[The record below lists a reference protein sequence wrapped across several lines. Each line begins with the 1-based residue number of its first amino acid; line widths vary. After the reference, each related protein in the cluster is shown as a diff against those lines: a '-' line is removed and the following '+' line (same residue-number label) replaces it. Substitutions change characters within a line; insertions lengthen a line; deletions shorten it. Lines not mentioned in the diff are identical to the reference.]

1 MKTPVNAD
9 IAKSNA
15 NHQQVTV
22 AGTTT
27 ISSSPTSSSTSLV
40 HSHQQKGDQK
50 PVECNLCHRKF
61 KNIPALNGHMRLHGG
76 YFKKET
82 DTKKSD
88 KKESSGPP
96 LQTASV
102 GVRALIEEKIINKR
116 SKQELKVMNEANSN
130 FAYHHSKNNFIFS
143 SQGAFVV
150 PAAPLSARRLAEAEA
165 FLNAKNVST
174 LSNANNNTITIVAS
188 GLTSNALNGL
198 AKQAIVQQV
207 AQQQQQQNTTIV
219 TSSPSQKVSAAQ
231 IEKDATLIEL
241 LKRGTKV
248 AVKRTSDTISSASNS
263 IQTARVVVPV
273 STTAAVSESNS
284 PSLVL
289 STNSNGSSSSPLS
302 LTISQA
308 PSTTSSSADIYALSY
323 SANSSPSFLSDSDV
337 YSVNDTEMLLQ
348 AVDSIHLLQDNS
360 TSDHLDDIGSLS
372 DYTSLSDSVSLNQS
386 FTPSRQLQAVLDS
399 PLPDSLVEFGTL
411 NSKDYVLYGC
421 SSDESPA
428 TSTSPLP
435 SPLAY
440 PTPPASHE
448 AIAQASPFLD
458 DSHHFSDA
466 SSTFFH
472 SDNDKKTIKS
482 KCSL

>member
-1 MKTPVNAD
+1 M
-9 IAKSNA
+9 
-15 NHQQVTV
+15 
-22 AGTTT
+22 
-27 ISSSPTSSSTSLV
+27 
-40 HSHQQKGDQK
+40 
-50 PVECNLCHRKF
+50 
-61 KNIPALNGHMRLHGG
+61 
-76 YFKKET
+76 
-82 DTKKSD
+82 
-88 KKESSGPP
+88 
-96 LQTASV
+96 
-102 GVRALIEEKIINKR
+102 
-116 SKQELKVMNEANSN
+116 
-130 FAYHHSKNNFIFS
+130 
-143 SQGAFVV
+143 
-150 PAAPLSARRLAEAEA
+150 SARRLAEAEA

-188 GLTSNALNGL
+188 GLTTNALNGL

-207 AQQQQQQNTTIV
+207 AQQQQQQNTVV
-219 TSSPSQKVSAAQ
+219 TSTPSQKA

-248 AVKRTSDTISSASNS
+248 AVKRTSELTSTASNS

-273 STTAAVSESNS
+273 STTAVSESKS

-289 STNSNGSSSSPLS
+289 STNTSVSTSSSPLS

-308 PSTTSSSADIYALSY
+308 PTTTSSSSSSSTDIYALTY

-421 SSDESPA
+421 SSSNESPT

-482 KCSL
+482 EFN

>member
-1 MKTPVNAD
+1 
-9 IAKSNA
+9 
-15 NHQQVTV
+15 
-22 AGTTT
+22 
-27 ISSSPTSSSTSLV
+27 
-40 HSHQQKGDQK
+40 
-50 PVECNLCHRKF
+50 
-61 KNIPALNGHMRLHGG
+61 
-76 YFKKET
+76 
-82 DTKKSD
+82 
-88 KKESSGPP
+88 
-96 LQTASV
+96 
-102 GVRALIEEKIINKR
+102 
-116 SKQELKVMNEANSN
+116 
-130 FAYHHSKNNFIFS
+130 
-143 SQGAFVV
+143 
-150 PAAPLSARRLAEAEA
+150 LSARRLAEAEA

-207 AQQQQQQNTTIV
+207 QQQQQQQQNTIV
-219 TSSPSQKVSAAQ
+219 TSSPSQKAQ

-248 AVKRTSDTISSASNS
+248 AVKRTSELTASNS

-273 STTAAVSESNS
+273 SATTAVSESNS
-284 PSLVL
+284 PSFVL
-289 STNSNGSSSSPLS
+289 STNSSSSPSPLS

-308 PSTTSSSADIYALSY
+308 PSSTSSSSSTDIYALTY

-411 NSKDYVLYGC
+411 NSKDYMLYGC
-421 SSDESPA
+421 SSSNESPT

-482 KCSL
+482 ELNK

>member
-1 MKTPVNAD
+1 M
-9 IAKSNA
+9 
-15 NHQQVTV
+15 
-22 AGTTT
+22 
-27 ISSSPTSSSTSLV
+27 
-40 HSHQQKGDQK
+40 
-50 PVECNLCHRKF
+50 
-61 KNIPALNGHMRLHGG
+61 
-76 YFKKET
+76 
-82 DTKKSD
+82 
-88 KKESSGPP
+88 
-96 LQTASV
+96 
-102 GVRALIEEKIINKR
+102 
-116 SKQELKVMNEANSN
+116 
-130 FAYHHSKNNFIFS
+130 
-143 SQGAFVV
+143 

-174 LSNANNNTITIVAS
+174 LTNANNNTITIVAS
-188 GLTSNALNGL
+188 GITSNALNGL

-207 AQQQQQQNTTIV
+207 AQQQNTVV
-219 TSSPSQKVSAAQ
+219 TSSSSQKAQ

-248 AVKRTSDTISSASNS
+248 AVKRTLDTTTSTSNS
-263 IQTARVVVPV
+263 VQTARVVVP
-273 STTAAVSESNS
+273 TTVTSNQSS
-284 PSLVL
+284 PLVL
-289 STNSNGSSSSPLS
+289 STSSSNSSSSSSPLS

-308 PSTTSSSADIYALSY
+308 PNTASPSSDIYALTY

-360 TSDHLDDIGSLS
+360 TSDHLDDIASLS

-399 PLPDSLVEFGTL
+399 PLPDSLVHEFGSL

-421 SSDESPA
+421 NSSNESPA
-428 TSTSPLP
+428 NSTSPLP

-448 AIAQASPFLD
+448 TIAQASPFLD

-472 SDNDKKTIKS
+472 NDNDKKTKKS
-482 KCSL
+482 E

>member
-1 MKTPVNAD
+1 M
-9 IAKSNA
+9 
-15 NHQQVTV
+15 
-22 AGTTT
+22 
-27 ISSSPTSSSTSLV
+27 
-40 HSHQQKGDQK
+40 
-50 PVECNLCHRKF
+50 
-61 KNIPALNGHMRLHGG
+61 
-76 YFKKET
+76 
-82 DTKKSD
+82 
-88 KKESSGPP
+88 
-96 LQTASV
+96 
-102 GVRALIEEKIINKR
+102 
-116 SKQELKVMNEANSN
+116 
-130 FAYHHSKNNFIFS
+130 
-143 SQGAFVV
+143 
-150 PAAPLSARRLAEAEA
+150 SARRLAEAEA

-207 AQQQQQQNTTIV
+207 AQQQHQQQNAVV
-219 TSSPSQKVSAAQ
+219 TPAPSQKA

-248 AVKRTSDTISSASNS
+248 AVKRNSELTSSATNS

-273 STTAAVSESNS
+273 STTAVSESKS

-289 STNSNGSSSSPLS
+289 STNTSVNSSSSPLS

-308 PSTTSSSADIYALSY
+308 PTTTSSSSSSSTDIYALTY

-411 NSKDYVLYGC
+411 NSKDYMLYGC
-421 SSDESPA
+421 NSSNESPT

-482 KCSL
+482 EFFLLLHKKLI